1 MLAAVGHVAVLEQAV
16 EVGAEGGDG
25 RVQPL
30 ELARHVVGDDIGD
43 DHARLVQ
50 HHVAERD
57 AVATARRPK
66 SCIAWRA
73 TGSAPGRAIEDSS
86 PEAIISASTIAV
98 VCSASS
104 SSSV

>member
-1 MLAAVGHVAVLEQAV
+1 MVSTAASQAL
-16 EVGAEGGDG
+16 
-25 RVQPL
+25 QFL
-30 ELARHVVGDDIGD
+30 RHVVGDEIGD

-57 AVATARRPK
+57 AVVERDAGELQRPPRR
-66 SCIAWRA
+66 
-73 TGSAPGRAIEDSS
+73 GLGRAGRRRGESS

-104 SSSV
+104 SSSE

>member
-1 MLAAVGHVAVLEQAV
+1 MAAS
-16 EVGAEGGDG
+16 
-25 RVQPL
+25 RRF
-30 ELARHVVGDDIGD
+30 ELARHVVGDDVGD
-43 DHARLVQ
+43 DDARLVQ

-57 AVATARRPK
+57 AVGQRR
-66 SCIAWRA
+66 AGEMQRVA
-73 TGSAPGRAIEDSS
+73 GGRLGAGRASDDSS